1 MAKKPSNDVDV
12 SYRRWA
18 SGLDRSVLEKAIEE
32 AAIAQQEKPMPRSYR
47 PYAPRKPSRA
57 ALEEADQASFAI
69 DEAGDELGIDERLER
84 LSSRIVRRMELDLQY
99 FSVPQ
104 LLTGLQRCLQVR
116 VLLLT
121 IQKQGGGSNVGSA
134 VKHYYSAFA
143 EKADDVGDRAG
154 NRGRTKPEPDNAYDN
169 ILELISAD
177 EPDEPEDAPARSP
190 RTTGKGRVA
199 GRNRS

>member
-69 DEAGDELGIDERLER
+69 DEAGDNLSLDQRLER
-84 LSSRIVRRMELDLQY
+84 LSERVVRRMELDLQY
-99 FSVPQ
+99 FSIPQ

-121 IQKQGGGSNVGSA
+121 IQQKGGGSNVGSA
-134 VKHYYSAFA
+134 VRAYSQAFTPPP
-143 EKADDVGDRAG
+143 DDPRSGTTDRRPAFS
-154 NRGRTKPEPDNAYDN
+154 DDN
-169 ILELISAD
+169 ILELITNDSD
-177 EPDEPEDAPARSP
+177 DDYDDGTAPAKRGSGTA
-190 RTTGKGRVA
+190 RKSSVA
-199 GRNRS
+199 RRNRS